1 MNNHSNNG
9 SNAGS
14 KARWRGSFNYTLT
27 EAEKK
32 AVKKL
37 GDEPKLVWAR
47 LHELTDLGYKVS
59 FQEDSRGRYKMA
71 TAYAFPAE
79 HDNAGWSMSM
89 FHQDVVVCLNA
100 LWFVIVEVFDRG
112 VWPDEKQLDMRF
124 DW

>member
-1 MNNHSNNG
+1 MNEKPNG
-9 SNAGS
+9 NSKVKWQGS
-14 KARWRGSFNYTLT
+14 YNYTLT
-27 EAEKK
+27 ESEKK

-59 FQEDSRGRYKMA
+59 FQEDRLGRYRMA
-71 TAYAFPAE
+71 TAYAAAAE

-89 FHQDVVVCLNA
+89 FHQDIVVCLNA
-100 LWFVIVEVFDRG
+100 LWWVIVERFDCG
-112 VWPDEKQLDMRF
+112 PWPDEKQIDMRF